1 MDYDLINAFLAHED
15 LSEQDQMLRQ
25 NVLSLNETLQTL
37 SKERA
42 EATQQLQAKER
53 DLLKVS
59 GALENQLSIVE
70 HLARKMGLQPVKQEA
85 KVEQIQEVEQ
95 VQEVEHVQFGE

>member
-1 MDYDLINAFLAHED
+1 MDYGLINAFLVSEE

-25 NVLSLNETLQTL
+25 NVLSLNETLQKL
-37 SKERA
+37 SKERTDA
-42 EATQQLQAKER
+42 VQSLQAKEQ

-70 HLARKMGLQPVKQEA
+70 HLARKMGLSPVEVESQQQE
-85 KVEQIQEVEQ
+85 EQVVEQ
-95 VQEVEHVQFGE
+95 VQLSE

>member
-1 MDYDLINAFLAHED
+1 MDYGLINAFLASED

-25 NVLSLNETLQTL
+25 NVLSLNETLQKL
-37 SKERA
+37 SKERT
-42 EATQQLQAKER
+42 EAVQTLQTKEQ

-70 HLARKMGLQPVKQEA
+70 HLAKKRGLAPVE
-85 KVEQIQEVEQ
+85 VEQDARQEQVVEQ
-95 VQEVEHVQFGE
+95 VQLSE

>member
-1 MDYDLINAFLAHED
+1 MDYGLINAFLSHED
-15 LSEQDQMLRQ
+15 LSEQDQMLKQ
-25 NVLSLNETLQTL
+25 NVLSLNETLQKL

-42 EATQQLQAKER
+42 EATQQLQAKEQ

-70 HLARKMGLQPVKQEA
+70 HLARKMGLEPVKEQQET
-85 KVEQIQEVEQ
+85 ERPQEVEQ
-95 VQEVEHVQFGE
+95 VQLGE

>member
-1 MDYDLINAFLAHED
+1 MNYGLINAFLASEE

-25 NVLSLNETLQTL
+25 NVLGLNETFQKL

-42 EATQQLQAKER
+42 EAMQSLQAKEQ

-70 HLARKMGLQPVKQEA
+70 HLARKMGLTPVEAESQQQE
-85 KVEQIQEVEQ
+85 EQVVEQ
-95 VQEVEHVQFGE
+95 VQLSE